1 MIKRH
6 EKSLHRVILAGVEGT
21 DHTLKLPSNIQK
33 HLEDIDRLVKAD
45 ANLSKD
51 IPSFLGLVKEVLEKL
66 DRTPVTVATTDPNS
80 KQTVNV
86 KLNKFAIQVLT
97 VFSFGNAEAD
107 LPARY
112 YAMSRGDYSLAAQG
126 WLRFSRPG
134 SVGSAM
140 AYMMDCSS
148 GASSARRQQIRREA
162 RTTLLGDIMDFPFP
176 GICDAWG
183 NPDAGPEFRAPA
195 KTSVPTLFISGTFDV
210 RTPPSN
216 AEEVRKGF
224 RNSLHLIIDGAVH
237 SDPLFLSS
245 PKIKDVMLAFMKGQ
259 APPTLGITL
268 EPMKF
273 APVKR

>member
-1 MIKRH
+1 
-6 EKSLHRVILAGVEGT
+6 
-21 DHTLKLPSNIQK
+21 
-33 HLEDIDRLVKAD
+33 
-45 ANLSKD
+45 
-51 IPSFLGLVKEVLEKL
+51 
-66 DRTPVTVATTDPNS
+66 
-80 KQTVNV
+80 
-86 KLNKFAIQVLT
+86 
-97 VFSFGNAEAD
+97 
-107 LPARY
+107 
-112 YAMSRGDYSLAAQG
+112 
-126 WLRFSRPG
+126 
-134 SVGSAM
+134 M

-148 GASSARRQQIRREA
+148 GASSARRQQIAREA

-183 NPDAGPEFRAPA
+183 NPDAGSAFRAPA
-195 KTSVPTLFISGTFDV
+195 KTSVPTLFISGTLDV

-224 RNSLHLIIDGAVH
+224 RNSIHLIIDGAVH

-259 APPTLGITL
+259 TPPTLSITL